1 VLSHSQESYLQKD
14 INQSPFNVGLPVEL
28 DEFSPE
34 QVGQLLE
41 LHGLSLA
48 EKQLDQLL
56 ELVGG
61 HPYLVRKALY
71 ELANGLPF
79 ASFLKEAPTE
89 AGVFSDHLR
98 GLLRAVEDRP
108 ELVQALRQVVHSGEP
123 VKLRSEEAFKL
134 ESLGLLVPEGNLE
147 RPRCRLYTQYMA
159 DRLTA

>member
-1 VLSHSQESYLQKD
+1 MARQSGADDVHNVAVLDQKWWLGAFWLSG
-14 INQSPFNVGLPVEL
+14 NK
-28 DEFSPE
+28 
-34 QVGQLLE
+34 LL
-41 LHGLSLA
+41 G
-48 EKQLDQLL
+48 QLL
-56 ELVGG
+56 ELVGD